1 MFDVREY
8 SPSDVVL
15 TFGGTR
21 VEGWNKI
28 TVRQQHPTFVIVH
41 GIRGKNTRKRINNT
55 AAEIELSLDQTS
67 PTNTILSEIV
77 KLDAQYGTGR
87 IELTLKDTLTG
98 ESFSSTDAFIEGYAD
113 KGFDSDLSDRVW
125 KIHCLTSYS
134 TMGTGGALGSLV
146 DKVSSF
152 F

>member
-1 MFDVREY
+1 M
-8 SPSDVVL
+8 
-15 TFGGTR
+15 TFGGYR

-28 TVRQQHPTFVIVH
+28 VVRQQHPTFSVVH

-55 AAEIELSLDQTS
+55 SAEIEISLDQTS
-67 PTNTILSEIV
+67 PTNTIFSEIV

-98 ESFSSTDAFIEGYAD
+98 ESFASTDAFIEGYAD
-113 KGFDSDLSDRVW
+113 KEFDSDLSDRVW
-125 KIHCLTSYS
+125 RIQCLTSHS
-134 TMGTGGALGSLV
+134 TMGSGGALGSLV
-146 DKVSSF
+146 DKISSF